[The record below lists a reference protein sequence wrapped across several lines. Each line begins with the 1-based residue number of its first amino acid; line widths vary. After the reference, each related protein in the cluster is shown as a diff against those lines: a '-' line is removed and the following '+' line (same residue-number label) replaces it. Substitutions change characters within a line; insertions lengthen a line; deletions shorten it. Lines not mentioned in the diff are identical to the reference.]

1 MAQLNIGTKN
11 ALETRGPT
19 GHSQKTTRRETKP
32 EIVSILNT
40 TLKLRQI
47 ELEDKKIRAVVESL
61 YEQYRQQADQP

>member
-47 ELEDKKIRAVVESL
+47 ELEDKPEAW
-61 YEQYRQQADQP
+61 RQTKNQSCCREPL